1 MKKFKKVHIEITNI
15 CNLKCTFCPPKIK
28 PSKTM
33 DLEEFENLNNQ
44 VKKYT
49 KELAYHIVGD
59 PLVLSNL
66 EKYLNIS
73 KNHGLKVNIVTTAN
87 NMNANH
93 HEVLMNE
100 TIRQINFSLNSYNAN
115 SHKKTLDE
123 YLNPIFEFVKYAQN
137 KKHEYFINFRIWN
150 IDENKSAY
158 DFNKQ
163 VFTKINEYFNTDIDT
178 DEVYETKP
186 KNIRVG
192 RKLFIHFDEYFNWP
206 DLKNEEVSKT
216 GTCYGLDSHFGI
228 LSTGEVVP
236 CCLDQNACVD
246 LGNAFEIS
254 LDEIL
259 NSKRVK
265 DIQHGFKNNIL
276 VEEFCQK
283 CEYRTRFDKN

>member
-1 MKKFKKVHIEITNI
+1 MKKFRKVHIEITNI

-33 DLEEFENLNNQ
+33 NLEEFDKLNSQ
-44 VKKYT
+44 VKKFT

-66 EKYLNIS
+66 NEYLNIS

-87 NMNANH
+87 NMTAKH

-115 SHKKTLDE
+115 SHKKSLDE

-158 DFNKQ
+158 EFNNQ
-163 VFTKINEYFNTDIDT
+163 VFSKINEYFGSNINTDEI
-178 DEVYETKP
+178 YKQKP
-186 KNIRVG
+186 KNIRIS
-192 RKLFIHFDEYFNWP
+192 RKLFIHFDDYFNWP
-206 DLKNEEVSKT
+206 DLKNDIVSKT

-228 LSTGEVVP
+228 LSTGELVP

-246 LGNAFEIS
+246 LGNVFENS
-254 LDEIL
+254 VEDIL

-265 DIQHGFKNNIL
+265 DIQNGFKNNIL
-276 VEEFCQK
+276 IEEFCQK
-283 CEYRTRFDKN
+283 CEYRTRFDKE